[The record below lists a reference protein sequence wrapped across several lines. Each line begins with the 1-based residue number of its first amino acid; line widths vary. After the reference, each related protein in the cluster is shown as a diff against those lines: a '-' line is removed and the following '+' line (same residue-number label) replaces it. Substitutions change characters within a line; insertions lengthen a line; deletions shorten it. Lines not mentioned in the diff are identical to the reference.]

1 MQGRHQAENHLGAEA
16 KNHLFSKMFIS
27 LSFFLKTSSYLT
39 VAISA
44 PTPSHPR
51 WWPGPRPRGW
61 WAQEGGAN
69 EPGHELPSV
78 QHRMDE
84 LTVHFIGCGAA
95 VEATWGH
102 AWVPCER
109 VLS

>member
-1 MQGRHQAENHLGAEA
+1 VHCATCS
-16 KNHLFSKMFIS
+16 FSWVVIS
-27 LSFFLKTSSYLT
+27 DGTRTVVTTAAGLLVDMKTPSYLT

-44 PTPSHPR
+44 PTPPHPR
-51 WWPGPRPRGW
+51 WWRGPRPRGW
-61 WAQEGGAN
+61 WAQEGED
-69 EPGHELPSV
+69 EPGHWLSSV
-78 QHRMDE
+78 QHRMYE